1 MHENSDLARLVINSI
16 RKDLDDNNEV
26 SNCLALHAIATLGGK
41 EMAEALS
48 ENVYRAM
55 ISQYAPNSTFL
66 QHETN
71 SSQHLHYFREEESRP
86 NPPSPLSQTPQGS
99 GHC

>member
-26 SNCLALHAIATLGGK
+26 YNCLALHAIANLGGK

-48 ENVYRAM
+48 DSVYRSM
-55 ISQYAPNSTFL
+55 ISQ
-66 QHETN
+66 
-71 SSQHLHYFREEESRP
+71 
-86 NPPSPLSQTPQGS
+86 
-99 GHC
+99 